1 MQIVIEEIDNLY
13 YADVILTPNDLQK
26 IHQSDMVTGEI
37 IFKHRK
43 CYVGVRSQG
52 TWDYD
57 DEEVKRKGQGEEG
70 DGGVQGWQAPQRVKR
85 RHRRQK

>member
-1 MQIVIEEIDNLY
+1 MQIIIEEIDNLY
-13 YADVILTPNDLQK
+13 YADVVLTPNDLQK

-52 TWDYD
+52 TWDY
-57 DEEVKRKGQGEEG
+57 EEPVKRKDQGEEG
-70 DGGVQGWQAPQRVKR
+70 DEGIWGK
-85 RHRRQK
+85 